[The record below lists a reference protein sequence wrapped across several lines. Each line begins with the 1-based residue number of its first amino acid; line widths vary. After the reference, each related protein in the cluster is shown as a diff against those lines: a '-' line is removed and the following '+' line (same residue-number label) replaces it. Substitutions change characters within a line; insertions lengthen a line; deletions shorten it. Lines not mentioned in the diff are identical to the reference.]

1 MVFSDTRQH
10 CRRMI
15 FFGSCAHGQYRNS
28 HYLDKDSA
36 TREAI
41 GIMATVVP
49 IESAKPAADLSSER
63 VGVLL
68 VNLGTPDTADAKG
81 VRVYLK
87 EFLSDPRVI
96 EDQGLLWKLL
106 LNGIILRVRPGR
118 KARDYQKIWN
128 TEKNESPLKT
138 ITRAQ
143 SEKLAAS
150 ISDHDHVVVDWATR
164 YGNPSIRSRIEALTA
179 QGCAR
184 LLVVPLYPQYSAA
197 TSATVCDEVFRVLA
211 EMRVQPTLRVTPP
224 YYDDPDYIEALAVS
238 INAHLASL
246 PFQPELIVASY
257 HGMPQ
262 KYVDKGDPYEAQ
274 CIATTDALRKRMGLD
289 ASKLK
294 LTFQSRFGF
303 DEWLKPYT
311 DKTMERLAKEG
322 VRRVAVVTPGFSAD
336 CLETLE
342 EIAQENAEIF
352 KHNGG
357 EEFAAIPCLNDSDP
371 GMDVIRQLVLREL
384 QGWI

>member
-1 MVFSDTRQH
+1 MNVAVPLTASHAAAAPSRQ
-10 CRRMI
+10 RI
-15 FFGSCAHGQYRNS
+15 
-28 HYLDKDSA
+28 
-36 TREAI
+36 
-41 GIMATVVP
+41 
-49 IESAKPAADLSSER
+49 
-63 VGVLL
+63 GVLL
-68 VNLGTPDTADAKG
+68 VNLGTPDSADAKG

-96 EDQGLLWKLL
+96 ENQGLVWKLT
-106 LNGIILRVRPGR
+106 LNGIILNTRPRR

-143 SEKLAAS
+143 AEKLAEA
-150 ISDHDHVVVDWATR
+150 IADHDHVIVDWAMR
-164 YGNPSIRSRIEALTA
+164 YGNPSIRSRIDALTA
-179 QGCAR
+179 QGCDR

-211 EMRVQPTLRVTPP
+211 GMRAQPTLRVTPP

-238 INAHLASL
+238 IETHLKTL
-246 PFQPELIVASY
+246 PFVPELIVASF

-262 KYVDKGDPYEAQ
+262 KYIDQGDPYQAQ
-274 CIATTDALRKRMGLD
+274 CVATTEALRKRMGLD
-289 ASKLK
+289 EKTLL

-311 DKTMERLAKEG
+311 DKTVERLAKEG
-322 VRRVAVVTPGFSAD
+322 VRRIAVITPGFSAD

-352 KHNGG
+352 AHAGG
-357 EEFAAIPCLNDSDP
+357 EQFAAIPCLNDSDG

>member
-1 MVFSDTRQH
+1 MTV
-10 CRRMI
+10 
-15 FFGSCAHGQYRNS
+15 
-28 HYLDKDSA
+28 
-36 TREAI
+36 
-41 GIMATVVP
+41 VVP
-49 IESAKPAADLSSER
+49 IQRSEAAAGARAER

-68 VNLGTPDTADAKG
+68 VNLGTPDSADARG

-96 EDQGLLWKLL
+96 EDQGLLWKLV
-106 LNGIILRVRPGR
+106 LNGIILRIRPGR

-128 TEKNESPLKT
+128 REKNESPLKT

-143 SEKLAAS
+143 SEKLADA
-150 ISDHDHVVVDWATR
+150 ISDHDHVVVDWAMR
-164 YGNPSIRSRIEALTA
+164 YGNPSIRSRIDALTA
-179 QGCAR
+179 QGCDR

-197 TSATVCDEVFRVLA
+197 TSATVCDEVFRILA
-211 EMRVQPTLRVTPP
+211 AMRAQPTLRVTPP

-238 INAHLASL
+238 INTHLANL
-246 PFQPELIVASY
+246 PFQPEIIVASF

-262 KYVDKGDPYEAQ
+262 KYVDNGDPYQAQ
-274 CIATTDALRKRMGLD
+274 CIATTEALRKRMGLD
-289 ASKLK
+289 ASRLL

-303 DEWLKPYT
+303 DEWLQPYT
-311 DKTMERLAKEG
+311 DKTMEKLAKDG
-322 VRRVAVVTPGFSAD
+322 VRRIAVVMPGFSAD

-352 KHNGG
+352 KRNGG
-357 EEFAAIPCLNDSDP
+357 EQFAAIPCLNDSEA

>member
-1 MVFSDTRQH
+1 MTV
-10 CRRMI
+10 
-15 FFGSCAHGQYRNS
+15 
-28 HYLDKDSA
+28 
-36 TREAI
+36 
-41 GIMATVVP
+41 VVP
-49 IESAKPAADLSSER
+49 IQRSKAAADARAER

-68 VNLGTPDTADAKG
+68 VNLGTPDSADARG

-87 EFLSDPRVI
+87 QFLSDPRVI
-96 EDQGLLWKLL
+96 EDQGLLWKLV
-106 LNGIILRVRPGR
+106 LNGIILRIRPGR

-128 TEKNESPLKT
+128 REKNESPLKT

-143 SEKLAAS
+143 SEKLADA
-150 ISDHDHVVVDWATR
+150 ISDHDHVVVDWAMR
-164 YGNPSIRSRIEALTA
+164 YGNPSIRSRIDALTA
-179 QGCAR
+179 QGCDR

-197 TSATVCDEVFRVLA
+197 TSATVCDEVFRVLGD
-211 EMRVQPTLRVTPP
+211 MRAQPTLRVTPP

-238 INAHLASL
+238 INTHLANL
-246 PFQPELIVASY
+246 PFQPEIIVASF

-262 KYVDKGDPYEAQ
+262 KYVDKGDPYQAQ

-303 DEWLKPYT
+303 DAWLQPYT
-311 DKTMERLAKEG
+311 DKTMEQLAKDG
-322 VRRVAVVTPGFSAD
+322 VRRIAVVTPGFSAD

-342 EIAQENAEIF
+342 EIAQQNAEIF

-357 EEFAAIPCLNDSDP
+357 EHFAAIPCLNDSDP

>member
-1 MVFSDTRQH
+1 MKKIATA
-10 CRRMI
+10 RR
-15 FFGSCAHGQYRNS
+15 AYRVP
-28 HYLDKDSA
+28 HYLDKNVP
-36 TREAI
+36 TREATLA
-41 GIMATVVP
+41 MTAVVP
-49 IESAKPAADLSSER
+49 IDKAKPAAEVTPQR

-68 VNLGTPDTADAKG
+68 VNLGTPDTSDAKG

-96 EDQGLLWKLL
+96 EDQGLLWKLI

-128 TEKNESPLKT
+128 IEKDESPLKT
-138 ITRAQ
+138 ITRSQ
-143 SEKLAAS
+143 SEKLAAA
-150 ISDHDHVVVDWATR
+150 ISDHDHVVVDWAMR
-164 YGNPSIRSRIEALTA
+164 YGNPSIRSRIDAFAA
-179 QGCAR
+179 QGCDR

-197 TSATVCDEVFRVLA
+197 TSATVCDEVFRVLT
-211 EMRVQPTLRVTPP
+211 EMRAQPTVRVTPP
-224 YYDDPDYIEALAVS
+224 YYDDPDYIEALAIS
-238 INAHLASL
+238 IDAHLETL
-246 PFQPELIVASY
+246 PFEPELIVASF

-262 KYVDKGDPYEAQ
+262 KYVDKGDPYQAQ
-274 CIATTDALRKRMGLD
+274 CIATTNALRRRMGLD
-289 ASKLK
+289 ASRLM

-303 DEWLKPYT
+303 DQWLQPYT
-311 DKTMERLAKEG
+311 DKTIEKLAKDG
-322 VRRVAVVTPGFSAD
+322 VRRIAVVTPGFSAD

-352 KHNGG
+352 RHNGG
-357 EEFAAIPCLNDSDP
+357 EQFAAIPCLNDSEP

>member
-1 MVFSDTRQH
+1 MT
-10 CRRMI
+10 
-15 FFGSCAHGQYRNS
+15 
-28 HYLDKDSA
+28 
-36 TREAI
+36 
-41 GIMATVVP
+41 TVVST
-49 IESAKPAADLSSER
+49 EKAKPAPDIRPQR

-68 VNLGTPDTADAKG
+68 VNLGTPDTADTRG
-81 VRVYLK
+81 VRAYLR

-96 EDQGLLWKLL
+96 EDQGLRWKLV
-106 LNGIILRVRPGR
+106 LNGVILRIRPAR
-118 KARDYQKIWN
+118 KARDYRKIWN

-143 SEKLAAS
+143 AEKLARS
-150 ISDHDHVVVDWATR
+150 IADHDHIEVDWAMR
-164 YGNPSIRSRIEALTA
+164 YGNPSIRAGIVALIA
-179 QGCAR
+179 QGCDR

-197 TSATVCDEVFRVLA
+197 TSATVCDEVFRVLG

-262 KYVDKGDPYEAQ
+262 KYVDKGDPYESQ
-274 CIATTDALRKRMGLD
+274 CIATTDALRKRMGMD
-289 ASKLK
+289 ASKLI

-311 DKTMERLAKEG
+311 DKTIEQLAKDG
-322 VRRVAVVTPGFSAD
+322 VRRIAVVMPGFSAD

-357 EEFAAIPCLNDSDP
+357 EQFAAIPCLNDSDP

>member
-1 MVFSDTRQH
+1 M
-10 CRRMI
+10 
-15 FFGSCAHGQYRNS
+15 N
-28 HYLDKDSA
+28 
-36 TREAI
+36 
-41 GIMATVVP
+41 MAVP
-49 IESAKPAADLSSER
+49 IEKTAAEARAVR

-68 VNLGTPDTADAKG
+68 VNLGTPDSADARG

-96 EDQGLLWKLL
+96 ENQGLLWKLA
-106 LNGIILRVRPGR
+106 LNGIILNTRPRR

-143 SEKLAAS
+143 AEKLAEA
-150 ISDHDHVVVDWATR
+150 IADHDHVVVDWAMR
-164 YGNPSIRSRIEALTA
+164 YGNPSILSRIDALAA
-179 QGCAR
+179 QGCDR

-211 EMRVQPTLRVTPP
+211 DMRAQPTLRVSPP

-238 INAHLASL
+238 IDSHLKTL
-246 PFQPELIVASY
+246 PFQPEIIVASF

-262 KYVDKGDPYEAQ
+262 KYIDKGDPYQAQ
-274 CIATTDALRKRMGLD
+274 CIATTEALRKRMGLD
-289 ASKLK
+289 DKKLM

-303 DEWLKPYT
+303 DAWLQPYT
-311 DKTMERLAKEG
+311 DKTVEQLARDG
-322 VRRVAVVTPGFSAD
+322 VRRIAVVTPGFSAD

-352 KHNGG
+352 QHAGG
-357 EEFAAIPCLNDSDP
+357 EQFAAIPCLNDSEG

>member
-1 MVFSDTRQH
+1 M
-10 CRRMI
+10 
-15 FFGSCAHGQYRNS
+15 
-28 HYLDKDSA
+28 
-36 TREAI
+36 
-41 GIMATVVP
+41 
-49 IESAKPAADLSSER
+49 
-63 VGVLL
+63 LL
-68 VNLGTPDTADAKG
+68 VNLGTPDSADARG

-96 EDQGLLWKLL
+96 ENQGLRWKLI
-106 LNGIILRVRPGR
+106 LNGIILRVRPAR
-118 KARDYQKIWN
+118 KARDYLKIWN
-128 TEKNESPLKT
+128 TDRDESPLKT

-143 SEKLAAS
+143 SDKLATA
-150 ISDHDHVVVDWATR
+150 IADHDHVVVDWAMR
-164 YGNPSIRSRIEALTA
+164 YGNPSIASRIEALMA
-179 QGCAR
+179 QGCDR

-211 EMRVQPTLRVTPP
+211 AMRAQPTLRVTPP

-238 INAHLASL
+238 ISAHLKTL
-246 PFQPELIVASY
+246 PFQPELIVASF

-262 KYVDKGDPYEAQ
+262 KYVDKGDPYQAH
-274 CIATTDALRKRMGLD
+274 CVATTESLRKRMGLD
-289 ASKLK
+289 AGKLL

-311 DKTMERLAKEG
+311 DKTMEKLARDG
-322 VRRVAVVTPGFSAD
+322 VRRIAVVTPGFSAD

-357 EEFAAIPCLNDSDP
+357 EQFAFIPSLNDSDP

>member
-1 MVFSDTRQH
+1 MTV
-10 CRRMI
+10 
-15 FFGSCAHGQYRNS
+15 
-28 HYLDKDSA
+28 
-36 TREAI
+36 
-41 GIMATVVP
+41 VVP
-49 IESAKPAADLSSER
+49 IQRSEAAAGARAER

-68 VNLGTPDTADAKG
+68 VNLGTPDSADARG
-81 VRVYLK
+81 VRIYLK

-96 EDQGLLWKLL
+96 EDQGLLWKLVL
-106 LNGIILRVRPGR
+106 HGIILRIRPGR

-128 TEKNESPLKT
+128 REKNESPLKT

-143 SEKLAAS
+143 SEKLADA
-150 ISDHDHVVVDWATR
+150 ISDHDHVVVDWAMR
-164 YGNPSIRSRIEALTA
+164 YGNPSIRSRIDALTS
-179 QGCAR
+179 QGCDR

-197 TSATVCDEVFRVLA
+197 TSATVCDEVFRVLGD
-211 EMRVQPTLRVTPP
+211 MRAQPTLRVTPP

-238 INAHLASL
+238 INTHLANL
-246 PFQPELIVASY
+246 PFQPEIIVASF

-262 KYVDKGDPYEAQ
+262 KYVDKGDPYQAQ

-303 DEWLKPYT
+303 DAWLQPYT
-311 DKTMERLAKEG
+311 DKTMEQLAKDG
-322 VRRVAVVTPGFSAD
+322 VRRIAVVTPGFSAD

-342 EIAQENAEIF
+342 EIAQESAEIF
-352 KHNGG
+352 RHNGG
-357 EEFAAIPCLNDSDP
+357 EQFTFIPCLNDSEA
-371 GMDVIRQLVLREL
+371 GMDVIRQLVLREV